1 MRVQGVIT
9 ILCVVL
15 MCCNGCCPPWREC
28 PEPSPEPDTMKLE
41 DEDTALYRVVWQRPL
56 FEDTLYSITF
66 FKPILFEDI
75 VIFSR
80 RKGPYFHQEFVAFD
94 KDSGRVVWEWQEE
107 VRNLTFDTEPLVLT
121 DTLVVA
127 SGSQI
132 YLIDMRTGRTLVEI
146 NEEIDTNYVPIGG
159 LLTYFGGR
167 LYQTYEREFNDSL
180 AYIRSV
186 DLQTF
191 RWRTE
196 VIDYT
201 TYPGDLIDVYSPSVW
216 IMEGGDTI
224 FVCLKRIINYK
235 VPNRDR
241 ASLISYN
248 VTADTVL
255 WERDRID
262 ATGALVEL
270 RIEGER
276 IYFIGDRHVECVN
289 KYTGATIWKTR
300 ASFDGGVLLASNPLY
315 TDKRIVIGTTTGYI
329 TSIDKETG
337 RRMYYRD
344 INVNG
349 FYLTLHEERLYTANV
364 SLNVVDYWT
373 GRLLLEIRKPPS
385 YSRRTPGSWDNGVVI
400 DSETDLLYVEDGFF
414 AICMTL
420 PRVE

>member
-1 MRVQGVIT
+1 
-9 ILCVVL
+9 
-15 MCCNGCCPPWREC
+15 
-28 PEPSPEPDTMKLE
+28 MKLE

-121 DTLVVA
+121 DTLIVA

-146 NEEIDTNYVPIGG
+146 NEEIDTNYVPLGG
-159 LLTYFGGR
+159 LLTYYGGR
-167 LYQTYEREFNDSL
+167 LYHSYERDFQDSL
-180 AYIRSV
+180 TYIRSV

-224 FVCLKRIINYK
+224 LVSMKRIINYK

-270 RIEGER
+270 RIEGDR

-300 ASFDGGVLLASNPLY
+300 DVHDKGDFLINTPLY
-315 TDKRIVIGTTTGYI
+315 TEDRIYLLSSSQKIMA
-329 TSIDKETG
+329 IDKKFG
-337 RRMYYRD
+337 RVLYYRG
-344 INVNG
+344 INGVG
-349 FYLTLHEERLYTANV
+349 SYLTLHKGKLYRAFIYMDVIEAN
-364 SLNVVDYWT
+364 S
-373 GRLLLEIRKPPS
+373 GRLLLTIKKS
-385 YSRRTPGSWDNGVVI
+385 HNYSRRTPGKWSDGVTI
-400 DSETDLLYVEDGFF
+400 DPETDLLYVEDGFF